1 MSWFE
6 GINENH
12 ENWCSTNKNEF
23 TVYGLKRKLEN
34 LSFSL
39 KYSSWAYTTYELSI
53 YA

>member
-23 TVYGLKRKLEN
+23 SLWTEKKISKLAII
-34 LSFSL
+34 F
-39 KYSSWAYTTYELSI
+39 ELFI
-53 YA
+53 MIVCNI